1 MSEIERTAGR
11 WMRPAAARKVLGLS
25 EPSYYRLKR
34 SGGLRS
40 AKVNGIVFVD
50 VGGFEDELSR
60 QLESEEV
67 PQ

>member
-1 MSEIERTAGR
+1 
-11 WMRPAAARKVLGLS
+11 MRPAAARKVLGLS

-40 AKVNGIVFVD
+40 AKVNGLVFVD
-50 VGGFEDELSR
+50 VGSFEDDLSS
-60 QLESEEV
+60 QSGSEEV